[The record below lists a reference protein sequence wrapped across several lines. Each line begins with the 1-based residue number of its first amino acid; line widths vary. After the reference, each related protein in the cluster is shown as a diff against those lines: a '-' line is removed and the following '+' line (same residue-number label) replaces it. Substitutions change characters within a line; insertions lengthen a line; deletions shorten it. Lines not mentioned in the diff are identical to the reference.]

1 MAPAHHQAAAATT
14 VTTQDIRRAQ
24 RADGPATVL
33 AIATA
38 NPETRRSQDEYA
50 DFYFRVTKS
59 EHLPQLK
66 EKLER
71 IYVDKFYINTVELYA
86 MYNFILE
93 SHYKL
98 LYLFWDSLQSSNFEN
113 FLQIRKPHQ
122 GKKSGIENR
131 YTYVNDEVM
140 KAHPEF
146 SDRKLPSLDARVE
159 IASNAVPE
167 LAAAAASMA
176 IAEWGRPATDITHL
190 IFSTYSDLKAPSSDR
205 RLASLLGLRH
215 TVCRTILSLHGCYG
229 GCRALQL
236 AKELAE
242 NNRGARV
249 LVACSEISLI
259 AFYGP
264 EEGCTDTD
272 TLVAHALFGDG
283 SGAVIVGADPVDA
296 VERPLFEMAFAS
308 QTTVPDS
315 EGAITVQ
322 HKKGGMEYH
331 IARGLPEML
340 AGNIKRCLADAFGA
354 IGVAARWKDLFWAVH
369 PGGRRILDLIEEALG
384 LDNGAMAASRQVLR
398 EYGNMSGSTV
408 IFVLNELRRRR
419 QVLREYGN
427 MSGSTVIFV
436 LNDWGALMAFGP
448 GITAETILL
457 RVASGLKGN

>member
-71 IYVDKFYINTVELYA
+71 IC
-86 MYNFILE
+86 
-93 SHYKL
+93 
-98 LYLFWDSLQSSNFEN
+98 
-113 FLQIRKPHQ
+113 
-122 GKKSGIENR
+122 KKSGIENR

-242 NNRGARV
+242 NNRGAR
-249 LVACSEISLI
+249 
-259 AFYGP
+259 
-264 EEGCTDTD
+264 GCTDTD

-408 IFVLNELRRRR
+408 IFVLNELRRRFAADGA
-419 QVLREYGN
+419 EGA
-427 MSGSTVIFV
+427 
-436 LNDWGALMAFGP
+436 DWGALMAFGP

>member
-71 IYVDKFYINTVELYA
+71 IC
-86 MYNFILE
+86 
-93 SHYKL
+93 
-98 LYLFWDSLQSSNFEN
+98 
-113 FLQIRKPHQ
+113 
-122 GKKSGIENR
+122 KKSGIENR

-408 IFVLNELRRRR
+408 IFVLNELRRRFAADGA
-419 QVLREYGN
+419 EGA
-427 MSGSTVIFV
+427 
-436 LNDWGALMAFGP
+436 DWGALMAFGP